1 MWRVIYPCGIH
12 FLISQI
18 VAYSA
23 VNYLLASGGTYEDYQ
38 SQVLMLT
45 GLTGLLV
52 LIPCAYLYSRDRRA
66 RVSGGLLPVKK
77 VRRLSPGEGLLLF
90 LMGLGFSQ
98 FANILVGLFQNVLNY
113 QQYQQTMDQITFGK
127 NILTMIF
134 WMGIVAPIAEEAVF
148 RWLIYLRLR
157 DYMRTGAAILIS
169 AAFFGIYHMNL
180 IQTVYAGILGAVF
193 AYFLEITGSIWA
205 SALLHMAANIW
216 SLIFTEAAP
225 WLLERNLSWILL
237 IYVTLLC
244 IMIAGTAYFQRK
256 QEMRT

>member
-1 MWRVIYPCGIH
+1 M
-12 FLISQI
+12 
-18 VAYSA
+18 
-23 VNYLLASGGTYEDYQ
+23 N
-38 SQVLMLT
+38 
-45 GLTGLLV
+45 
-52 LIPCAYLYSRDRRA
+52 
-66 RVSGGLLPVKK
+66 K

-134 WMGIVAPIAEEAVF
+134 WMGIVAPIAEEVVF

-180 IQTVYAGILGAVF
+180 IQAVYAGILGAVF

-205 SALLHMAANIW
+205 SGPASYGCQYLVAGIYGGGAMASGEKSFLDTAD
-216 SLIFTEAAP
+216 LCDA
-225 WLLERNLSWILL
+225 
-237 IYVTLLC
+237 LC
-244 IMIAGTAYFQRK
+244 IMIAGNRIFPA
-256 QEMRT
+256 EA

>member
-157 DYMRTGAAILIS
+157 DYVRTGAAILIS
-169 AAFFGIYHMNL
+169 AAFFGIYH
-180 IQTVYAGILGAVF
+180 LGAVF

-216 SLIFTEAAP
+216 SLVFTEAAP